1 MIVRGTAKAQ
11 TGCAMTLII
20 HEAPAVRLSRDELDP
35 WRSVPVAIVGD
46 ELNRAQVMQAAIKP
60 VAEGMG
66 FVGQAVTVRCMVG
79 DNLALHHAIA
89 QAPPGTVIVA
99 DARAHADTAVWGGLM
114 HAAAE
119 HKGIAAV
126 VVDGAMR
133 DVAELRASKL
143 PAYCRAIVPAG
154 PHKGFGGEINGPI
167 QCGGVSL
174 GAGDLVLGDD
184 DGVVVIRLDQLTGL
198 FERCQAR
205 LEREKTVVAG
215 IKAGKST
222 IELLGLPRSD
232 DEVAG

>member
-1 MIVRGTAKAQ
+1 
-11 TGCAMTLII
+11 MTLTI
-20 HEAPAVRLSRDELDP
+20 HDAPAVRLSRDELDP
-35 WRSVPVAIVGD
+35 WRAIPVAIVGD
-46 ELNRAQVMQAAIKP
+46 ELNRTQVMQAAIKP
-60 VAEGMG
+60 VAAGMS

-79 DNLALHHAIA
+79 DNLALHHAIDR
-89 QAPPGTVIVA
+89 APPGAVIVA

-114 HAAAE
+114 HTAAE

-133 DVAELRASKL
+133 DVAELRESKL

-174 GAGDLVLGDD
+174 AAGDLVLGDD
-184 DGVVVIRLDQLTGL
+184 DGVVVVRMDQLAGL
-198 FERCQAR
+198 LQRCRAR
-205 LEREKTVVAG
+205 LEREQQVVAG

-222 IELLGLPRSD
+222 IELLGLPTSD
-232 DEVAG
+232 DEDAG